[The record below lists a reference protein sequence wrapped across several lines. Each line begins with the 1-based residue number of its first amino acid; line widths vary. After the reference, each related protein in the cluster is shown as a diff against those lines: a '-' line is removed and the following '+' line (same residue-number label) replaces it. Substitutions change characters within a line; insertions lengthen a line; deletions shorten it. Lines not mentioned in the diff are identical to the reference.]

1 MENIDSH
8 LAKDRTELEQARRS
22 GDQAKA
28 GHLEA
33 EIKDLEEYKAHHPD
47 ELKDPSPLELYC
59 DLNPEAPECR
69 VYDD

>member
-1 MENIDSH
+1 MYGWIRECIVKHRENIDSY

-33 EIKDLEEYKAHHPD
+33 EIKDLEKYKAHHPG
-47 ELKDPSPLELYC
+47 EEY
-59 DLNPEAPECR
+59 R